1 MANLTATSAWS
12 DVLQL
17 ETTHQAI
24 GGAGGTMNLQAQS
37 LINRTQYLADNK
49 FNTADFLTTLKTN
62 LNASGTA
69 PVYACRAWVS
79 FNGSTTTIT
88 INGSANVSSITD
100 NGVGNYVVNFTTAM
114 PDANYSVA
122 ATGDTSGSNGGRSL
136 QYNSDLTPR
145 TISSVALHHR
155 QGNSASN
162 VDAVN
167 ASVIIFR

>member
-49 FNTADFLTTLKTN
+49 FNTVDFLTTLKTN

-69 PVYACRAWVS
+69 PVYACRAWVN
-79 FNGSTTTIT
+79 FNGTGTVAIR
-88 INGSANVSSITD
+88 GSGNVSSITD
-100 NGVGNYVVNFTTAM
+100 GGVGTYTVNFTTALQ
-114 PDANYSVA
+114 DANYCASTGA
-122 ATGDTSGSNGGRSL
+122 ADAGL
-136 QYNSDLTPR
+136 ANSDTVRRVLQTS
-145 TISSVALHHR
+145 TDYKFNV
-155 QGNSASN
+155 GNGATM
-162 VDAVN
+162 VDTDFLCV
-167 ASVIIFR
+167 SFFR